1 MVSRIPDSL
10 SCFPDSKARDSGF
23 HKQKFPG
30 LGRSG
35 LKAPTRDAGCGMR
48 DAGCGMGDTESNNHR
63 VGMTGLDPYSMATL
77 ISRFEPS

>member
-48 DAGCGMGDTESNNHR
+48 DGGYR
-63 VGMTGLDPYSMATL
+63 KQQ
-77 ISRFEPS
+77 PSGRDDGIGPLFNGHIDFQI